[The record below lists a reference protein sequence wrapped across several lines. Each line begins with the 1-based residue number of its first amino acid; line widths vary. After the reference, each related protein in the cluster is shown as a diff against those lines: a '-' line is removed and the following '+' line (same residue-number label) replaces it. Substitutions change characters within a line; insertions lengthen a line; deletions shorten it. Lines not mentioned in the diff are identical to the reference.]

1 MIIIVGKNGNLSR
14 QLQKYVAKDE
24 DVFLISSIDSVNDL
38 NKIAFPDS
46 VSVVFNNFQ
55 SSTKLYE
62 YNDTDSY
69 LQRSLMCT
77 SIVINYLIR
86 HKVRVKKVLYTSSS
100 SVYGNNIFCRESD
113 KLSAHNLHSALKI
126 ANEKLVESVCGLY
139 QIDFTICRVFNMYGG
154 DDKFSVISKI
164 IDAAN
169 SGETLKLY
177 NNGNAIRDFIYIQD
191 VVNLY
196 EMILNKK
203 TPPILNIGTA
213 DGVSMKSIIDYLNT
227 LNISVQYVS
236 VEKKELKTSTANIE
250 LLKSTFPEIS
260 FKKVGSYFEEILL
273 GES

>member
-1 MIIIVGKNGNLSR
+1 
-14 QLQKYVAKDE
+14 
-24 DVFLISSIDSVNDL
+24 
-38 NKIAFPDS
+38 
-46 VSVVFNNFQ
+46 
-55 SSTKLYE
+55 
-62 YNDTDSY
+62 
-69 LQRSLMCT
+69 MCT